1 MSRVGSLPLSL
12 TRTRLNSRSVSPLP
26 LSSALSAETARLDF
40 GTFGT
45 RFCYIGTWNIRK
57 TLPFLKVSIVL
68 NSAGRLSLS
77 LSLSLSPLAS
87 LKLEKKRL
95 QNRASFL
102 VLASLFR
109 GTRARRTRWVLLF
122 SRVFCSRGNFL
133 CRPHPKEGQLKN
145 EMQERASLLLWWY
158 NSIIISIIYN
168 STYIR
173 VHSYSHPVA
182 ASTAES
188 FSAQHTTALWCPLY
202 TRIASPLLQSQS
214 RALPSL
220 LAVTK
225 YAASTLNTQSHTHL
239 ECPFKVR
246 SNPNPSKFHNFTVLS
261 LLVVAKL
268 LTSGEIKHFNTYSSG
283 CALNLCNGSKCAV
296 VFASFC
302 NRHT

>member
-1 MSRVGSLPLSL
+1 MFSCSVNEVFVYFNSSIEEEKVRCQSLDSKMSRVGSLPLSL

-77 LSLSLSPLAS
+77 LSLSLSPSAS

-133 CRPHPKEGQLKN
+133 CRQPKEGQLKN
-145 EMQERASLLLWWY
+145 EMQERES
-158 NSIIISIIYN
+158 SI
-168 STYIR
+168 
-173 VHSYSHPVA
+173 
-182 ASTAES
+182 
-188 FSAQHTTALWCPLY
+188 
-202 TRIASPLLQSQS
+202 
-214 RALPSL
+214 
-220 LAVTK
+220 
-225 YAASTLNTQSHTHL
+225 
-239 ECPFKVR
+239 
-246 SNPNPSKFHNFTVLS
+246 
-261 LLVVAKL
+261 KL
-268 LTSGEIKHFNTYSSG
+268 L
-283 CALNLCNGSKCAV
+283 
-296 VFASFC
+296 
-302 NRHT
+302 

>member
-1 MSRVGSLPLSL
+1 MSPPPERRAMKTKCKSARVCFYG
-12 TRTRLNSRSVSPLP
+12 
-26 LSSALSAETARLDF
+26 
-40 GTFGT
+40 GTT
-45 RFCYIGTWNIRK
+45 
-57 TLPFLKVSIVL
+57 VL
-68 NSAGRLSLS
+68 L
-77 LSLSLSPLAS
+77 
-87 LKLEKKRL
+87 
-95 QNRASFL
+95 L
-102 VLASLFR
+102 VLFTIRLIYACIPTLGDGPPENQQRQQQELVFTPISEAIPEISPR
-109 GTRARRTRWVLLF
+109 
-122 SRVFCSRGNFL
+122 SR
-133 CRPHPKEGQLKN
+133 
-145 EMQERASLLLWWY
+145 
-158 NSIIISIIYN
+158 
-168 STYIR
+168 
-173 VHSYSHPVA
+173 SHPVA